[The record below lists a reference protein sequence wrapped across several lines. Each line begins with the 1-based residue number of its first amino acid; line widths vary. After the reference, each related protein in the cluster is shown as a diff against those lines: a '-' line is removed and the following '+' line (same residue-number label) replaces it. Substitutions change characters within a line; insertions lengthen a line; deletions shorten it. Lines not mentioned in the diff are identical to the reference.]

1 MSEDVMGFYR
11 KNIGGVHQAV
21 RVALGIAVGIAAFA
35 YLSGLAAWL
44 VALGGAGFALT
55 GLVGYCPMCAMAGI
69 GRGGVS

>member
-1 MSEDVMGFYR
+1 MWSM
-11 KNIGGVHQAV
+11 
-21 RVALGIAVGIAAFA
+21 LSIAVAIAAFVF
-35 YLSGLAAWL
+35 LTGVAAWL